1 MAESVK
7 IPGSSYE
14 ELIKI
19 IKAYATGK
27 IGTPMSLDTVAQTAG
42 MDKTIISRNNG
53 FLVQLGIIISEGSK
67 KSPTQLG
74 SDLGR
79 AYSLNMDEQIIRI
92 WRESIES
99 DEFLSRMLSAI
110 KIRNGME
117 KTSFINHILYSSGS
131 STNNNTRAGAATIIE
146 IYKTAKLVTEVD
158 GKIVALDTDEDMSK
172 IESASLIQA
181 SQTMVHPESVSSH
194 YIQPIQN
201 SSTNITININ
211 ISSSINDLDV
221 LPEKLLHLIK
231 TLKEQE

>member
-74 SDLGR
+74 SDLW
-79 AYSLNMDEQIIRI
+79 S
-92 WRESIES
+92 
-99 DEFLSRMLSAI
+99 
-110 KIRNGME
+110 
-117 KTSFINHILYSSGS
+117 
-131 STNNNTRAGAATIIE
+131 
-146 IYKTAKLVTEVD
+146 
-158 GKIVALDTDEDMSK
+158 
-172 IESASLIQA
+172 
-181 SQTMVHPESVSSH
+181 
-194 YIQPIQN
+194 
-201 SSTNITININ
+201 
-211 ISSSINDLDV
+211 
-221 LPEKLLHLIK
+221 
-231 TLKEQE
+231 

>member
-19 IKAYATGK
+19 IKAYGTGK

-42 MDKTIISRNNG
+42 MDKTIVSRNNG
-53 FLVQLGIIISEGSK
+53 FLVQLGIISEGSK

-79 AYSLNMDEQIIRI
+79 AYSLNMDEQIVRI

-99 DEFLSRMLSAI
+99 NEFLSRMLSAI

-146 IYKTAKLVTEVD
+146 IYKTAKLVTEAD
-158 GKIVALDTDEDMSK
+158 GKIVALDTDENELE
-172 IESASLIQA
+172 INNISLEQA
-181 SQTMVHPESVSSH
+181 PQTMGPSESIGSH
-194 YIQPIQN
+194 YIPPIQT

-211 ISSSINDLDV
+211 ISPSIDDFDV
-221 LPEKLLHLIK
+221 LSEKLLHLIK
-231 TLKEQE
+231 TLNEQE